1 MRSGPRAWS
10 PSRRGTR
17 SSPSATACSTC
28 STGRRTACPRS
39 PRRCGTAW
47 TPPTSSTGSPCSPS
61 GSASGPTTSPWW
73 QSGEPRE
80 RPAPRAAP
88 GRGRPPLGDPG
99 AGRPDPGQRRE
110 LPGLAVAGLGQLGRL
125 VARRPAGAG
134 RDLQPGGRV
143 LLRRDRVAHPPAAR
157 GPAAPRARAEPYSR
171 GAAFFSA
178 GTGGRTRRRPVA
190 PPPPPDATVD
200 VFVTAY
206 DEPVELLMTTARAAR
221 DITYPHRT
229 WVLDDGARP
238 AVREAALAAGVGY
251 LTRSTD
257 WAGMP
262 RHAKAGNLNNALL
275 ATDGE
280 FLLVLDADQVPHPT
294 ILDRTLGWFDDP
306 RVALVQTPQ
315 WFVNVD
321 DDDVLGSQAPLFY
334 GPLQQGKDG
343 WNAAYF
349 CGSNAV
355 LRREALMQL
364 GVVGYVRAVEQAI
377 RRALGTAGRVIA
389 AARKEAAAA
398 GPVVQEALDQVAGA
412 VRQARAEVAAGDPV
426 SEVTYRFQ
434 QRVNEAGRGVVSDDL
449 ARMEADLAEIANL
462 VPHGGE
468 AVATELDG
476 AVLTRLA
483 GRDWSPI
490 AALESVKALVVAVD
504 VELAGEAQPV
514 MPLATISVTEDMATS
529 MRLHGMGWRTVSRRE
544 VLARGLAP
552 QDLGAM
558 LQQRLRWSQGTLQVA
573 LKENPLVQRGL
584 SVGQRLMYLAT
595 MWSYLAGF
603 AAVVYIAAPVAYLF
617 LGVRPVTSYGDAFLL
632 HLVP

>member
-1 MRSGPRAWS
+1 MPTRSRTRQSWTARWAGSTTRGWPSSRRRSGSPTWTTTTCWAARRRCSTARSSRARTAGTLPTSAARTPSCAVRRSCSSAWRGTWRRGDGPSRDAPAPPGGGTPRGGPRA
-10 PSRRGTR
+10 R
-17 SSPSATACSTC
+17 A
-28 STGRRTACPRS
+28 
-39 PRRCGTAW
+39 
-47 TPPTSSTGSPCSPS
+47 
-61 GSASGPTTSPWW
+61 
-73 QSGEPRE
+73 
-80 RPAPRAAP
+80 APRAA
-88 GRGRPPLGDPG
+88 
-99 AGRPDPGQRRE
+99 
-110 LPGLAVAGLGQLGRL
+110 
-125 VARRPAGAG
+125 
-134 RDLQPGGRV
+134 GG
-143 LLRRDRVAHPPAAR
+143 
-157 GPAAPRARAEPYSR
+157 
-171 GAAFFSA
+171 
-178 GTGGRTRRRPVA
+178 GTAGGRT
-190 PPPPPDATVD
+190 
-200 VFVTAY
+200 
-206 DEPVELLMTTARAAR
+206 
-221 DITYPHRT
+221 
-229 WVLDDGARP
+229 GAGPAGP
-238 AVREAALAAGVGY
+238 AV
-251 LTRSTD
+251 
-257 WAGMP
+257 
-262 RHAKAGNLNNALL
+262 HA
-275 ATDGE
+275 
-280 FLLVLDADQVPHPT
+280 
-294 ILDRTLGWFDDP
+294 
-306 RVALVQTPQ
+306 
-315 WFVNVD
+315 
-321 DDDVLGSQAPLFY
+321 
-334 GPLQQGKDG
+334 
-343 WNAAYF
+343 
-349 CGSNAV
+349 
-355 LRREALMQL
+355 
-364 GVVGYVRAVEQAI
+364 
-377 RRALGTAGRVIA
+377 
-389 AARKEAAAA
+389 
-398 GPVVQEALDQVAGA
+398 ALDQVAGA
-412 VRQARAEVAAGDPV
+412 VRRARVEVAAGDPV

-434 QRVNEAGRGVVSDDL
+434 QRVDEAGRGVVSDDL